1 VKQYRIRSL
10 FALLGLAL
18 VTGAGPATG
27 APKAQSA
34 QPSQR
39 PGAPEAELPDV
50 DAIEKGATAPASVSF
65 QQSGPPNPF
74 KSGNSGRSTS
84 LNPDTSSEEAAVR
97 SIEGAAVG
105 LIPPGGLYGV
115 ETTAVAPGQD
125 DLPGGGPVP
134 EFHVVKKGDTLWSV
148 CDTYFRDP
156 WRWPRLWAQ
165 NPLITNP
172 HWIFPGD
179 VVRMHEPG
187 AAPPVTP
194 SASATGAPLITSTR
208 QGSLT
213 SNALVLRE
221 VGFVEAK
228 DLAVSATV
236 SGSREEKIM
245 LSTGDQA
252 YLSFPKERPLRAGER
267 YTVFVADME
276 HPVRM
281 PGTNQILGYLV
292 RIYGDVVVD
301 QIADQKSAR
310 GTLVDLMD
318 PIERGY
324 QVSPVVRQF
333 RRIEPRPSGVNLE
346 VRIVAAFSAARM
358 LSAENFVVLSR
369 GRKHGV
375 EIGNRSFVVRRGD
388 GYRRIMEGWE
398 KNDPNYP
405 NEVVGELWVVDVRD
419 DSALAWIARST
430 KEIRVG
436 ELAEM
441 RKGH

>member
-1 VKQYRIRSL
+1 VKQHRVRSL
-10 FALLGLAL
+10 WALLAVVL
-18 VTGAGPATG
+18 VGITPRADG
-27 APKAQSA
+27 APKAQ
-34 QPSQR
+34 
-39 PGAPEAELPDV
+39 GGKAPAAEAELPDV
-50 DAIEKGATAPASVSF
+50 DAIEKGATPPASASF
-65 QQSGPPNPF
+65 QGGAPVPSRN
-74 KSGNSGRSTS
+74 RSTS
-84 LNPDTSSEEAAVR
+84 LNAPVPGEDDSGARA
-97 SIEGAAVG
+97 IEGAAVG

-115 ETTAVAPGQD
+115 ESSAMAPGQPD
-125 DLPGGGPVP
+125 DLPGGGAVP

-179 VVRMHEPG
+179 VVRMHEAG
-187 AAPPVTP
+187 APPPVTP
-194 SASATGAPLITSTR
+194 SSSGSPPLITSTR

-228 DLAVSATV
+228 DMAVSAV
-236 SGSREEKIM
+236 ISGSREEKIM

-252 YLSFPKERPLRAGER
+252 YLAFPKERPLRAGER
-267 YTVFVADME
+267 YTVFVADTE
-276 HPVRM
+276 HPVRA
-281 PGTNQILGYLV
+281 PGSNAILGYLV
-292 RIYGDVVVD
+292 RIKGDVVVD

-318 PIERGY
+318 SIERGDM
-324 QVSPVVRQF
+324 VSPVVRQF

-358 LSAENFVVLSR
+358 LSAESFVVLSR
-369 GRKHGV
+369 GRKDGV

-388 GYRRIMEGWE
+388 GYRRIMESWDRF
-398 KNDPNYP
+398 DPNYP
-405 NEVVGELWVVDVRD
+405 NEVVGELWVVDVRED
-419 DSALAWIARST
+419 TALAWIARSS

>member
-1 VKQYRIRSL
+1 VKQPHVSRST
-10 FALLGLAL
+10 FALLGLFL
-18 VTGAGPATG
+18 VAGGRADG
-27 APKAQSA
+27 APK
-34 QPSQR
+34 QPPAAS
-39 PGAPEAELPDV
+39 EAELPDV
-50 DAIEKGATAPASVSF
+50 DGIEKGATPPASASF
-65 QQSGPPNPF
+65 QGGAPNPM
-74 KSGNSGRSTS
+74 KPNGRSTS
-84 LNPDTSSEEAAVR
+84 LNSGRDPAQDDAAAR
-97 SIEGAAVG
+97 QIEGAAVG

-115 ETTAVAPGQD
+115 ESSETVSPAGE
-125 DLPGGGPVP
+125 DLPGGVVP
-134 EFHVVKKGDTLWSV
+134 EFHVVKKGDTLWSM

-156 WRWPRLWAQ
+156 WRWPRLWSQ

-179 VVRMHEPG
+179 VVRMHEAG
-187 AAPPVTP
+187 AALAAAPA
-194 SASATGAPLITSTR
+194 ASTGPLIKSTR

-221 VGFVEAK
+221 IGFVEAK
-228 DLAVSATV
+228 DLAVSAV
-236 SGSREEKIM
+236 ISGSREEKIM

-252 YLSFPKERPLRAGER
+252 YLSFPKDRPLRAGER
-267 YTVFVADME
+267 YTVFVADTE
-276 HPVRM
+276 HPVRA
-281 PGTNQILGYLV
+281 PGSNAVLGYLV

-310 GTLVDLMD
+310 GTLVDLLD
-318 PIERGY
+318 PVERGY
-324 QVSPVVRQF
+324 LISPVVRQF

-358 LSAENFVVLSR
+358 LSAETFVVLSR
-369 GRKHGV
+369 GKKDGV

-388 GYRRIMEGWE
+388 GYRRIMEGWD
-398 KNDPNYP
+398 KFDPNYP
-405 NEVVGELWVVDVRD
+405 NEVVGELWVVDVRED
-419 DSALAWIARST
+419 TALAWIARST

>member
-1 VKQYRIRSL
+1 VKQNSRKSL
-10 FALLGLAL
+10 ALLSLAL
-18 VTGAGPATG
+18 LVGAGRATG
-27 APKAQSA
+27 APKAQA
-34 QPSQR
+34 PQKQP
-39 PGAPEAELPDV
+39 AAEAELPDV

-74 KSGNSGRSTS
+74 KSDKRSTS
-84 LNPDTSSEEAAVR
+84 LGTSSDGAQDEASVR
-97 SIEGAAVG
+97 QIEGAAVG

-115 ETTAVAPGQD
+115 ESSSIAPGQGE
-125 DLPGGGPVP
+125 DLPGGSVP

-148 CDTYFRDP
+148 CDGYFHDP

-179 VVRMHEPG
+179 VIRMHEQG
-187 AAPPVTP
+187 AAAAPVAA
-194 SASATGAPLITSTR
+194 ASPTGAPLITSTR

-221 VGFVEAK
+221 TGFVEAK
-228 DLAVSATV
+228 DLAVSAV
-236 SGSREEKIM
+236 INGSREEKIM
-245 LSTGDQA
+245 LSSGDQA
-252 YLSFPKERPLRAGER
+252 YLSFSKDRPLRAGER
-267 YTVFVADME
+267 YTVFVADTE
-276 HPVRM
+276 HPVRN
-281 PGTNQILGYLV
+281 PQTKEILGYLV

-301 QIADQKSAR
+301 QVADQKSAR

-318 PIERGY
+318 PVERGY
-324 QVSPVVRQF
+324 MISPVVRQF
-333 RRIEPRPSGVNLE
+333 RRVEPRPSGVNLE
-346 VRIVAAFSAARM
+346 VRIVAAFSSAKM
-358 LSAENFVVLSR
+358 LSAETFVVLSR
-369 GRKHGV
+369 GRKDGL

-388 GYRRIMEGWE
+388 GYRRIMEGWDHY
-398 KNDPNYP
+398 DPNYP
-405 NEVVGELWVVDVRD
+405 NEVVGELWVVDVRENT
-419 DSALAWIARST
+419 SLAWIARST

>member
-1 VKQYRIRSL
+1 MKKNLRSSL
-10 FALLGLAL
+10 ALMSLALLA
-18 VTGAGPATG
+18 GARAGA
-27 APKAQSA
+27 APKSQGAQKEPA
-34 QPSQR
+34 K
-39 PGAPEAELPDV
+39 EAELPDV
-50 DAIEKGATAPASVSF
+50 DAIEKGATPPASVSF
-65 QQSGPPNPF
+65 QGGAPNPF
-74 KSGNSGRSTS
+74 KQDKRTTS
-84 LNPDTSSEEAAVR
+84 LGTNSDGAQDEAAVR
-97 SIEGAAVG
+97 QIEGAATG

-115 ETTAVAPGQD
+115 DSSSMATAPGE
-125 DLPGGGPVP
+125 DLPGGGAVP

-148 CDTYFRDP
+148 CDSYFRDP

-179 VVRMHEPG
+179 VIRMHEAGAAAPVAAAAPG
-187 AAPPVTP
+187 APGT
-194 SASATGAPLITSTR
+194 PLITSTR

-221 VGFVEAK
+221 IGFVEAK
-228 DLAVSATV
+228 DLAVSATI

-252 YLSFPKERPLRAGER
+252 YLSFPRERPLRAGER
-267 YTVFVADME
+267 YTVFVADLD
-276 HPVRM
+276 HPVRA
-281 PGTNQILGYLV
+281 PGSKEVLGYLV

-318 PIERGY
+318 PVERGY
-324 QVSPVVRQF
+324 MISPVVRQF
-333 RRIEPRPSGVNLE
+333 RRVEPRPSGVNLE
-346 VRIVAAFSAARM
+346 VRIVAAFSSARM
-358 LSAENFVVLSR
+358 LSAETFVVLSR
-369 GRKHGV
+369 GRKDGV

-388 GYRRIMEGWE
+388 GYRRIMEGWDHY
-398 KNDPNYP
+398 DPNYP
-405 NEVVGELWVVDVRD
+405 NEVVGELWVVDVRENT
-419 DSALAWIARST
+419 ALAWIARST

>member
-1 VKQYRIRSL
+1 MKQHRVRS
-10 FALLGLAL
+10 FWALLGMALA
-18 VTGAGPATG
+18 TGAGRADA
-27 APKAQSA
+27 APKAQA
-34 QPSQR
+34 
-39 PGAPEAELPDV
+39 GKAAPAEAELPDV
-50 DAIEKGATAPASVSF
+50 DAIEKGATPPASVSF
-65 QQSGPPNPF
+65 PQGAPTPF
-74 KSGNSGRSTS
+74 KSNRSTS
-84 LNPDTSSEEAAVR
+84 LNAPEAGGQDESAAR
-97 SIEGAAVG
+97 AIEGAAVG

-115 ETTAVAPGQD
+115 ESSAAAPGQPD
-125 DLPGGGPVP
+125 DLPGGGAVP

-179 VVRMHEPG
+179 VVRMHEAG
-187 AAPPVTP
+187 AAPVTP
-194 SASATGAPLITSTR
+194 VAAGGSTEPLIRSTR

-228 DLAVSATV
+228 DMAVSAVV

-245 LSTGDQA
+245 LSTGDSA

-267 YTVFVADME
+267 YTVFVADTD
-276 HPVRM
+276 HPVRA
-281 PGTNQILGYLV
+281 PGSNTVLGYLV
-292 RIYGDVVVD
+292 RIKGDVVVD

-318 PIERGY
+318 SIERGDM
-324 QVSPVVRQF
+324 VSPVVRQF

-346 VRIVAAFSAARM
+346 VRIVAAFSAAHM
-358 LSAENFVVLSR
+358 LSAESFVVLSR
-369 GRKHGV
+369 GRKDGV

-388 GYRRIMEGWE
+388 GYRRIMESWE

-405 NEVVGELWVVDVRD
+405 NEVVGELWVVDVRED
-419 DSALAWIARST
+419 TALAWIARST
-430 KEIRVG
+430 KEIKVG

>member
-1 VKQYRIRSL
+1 VKQHRIRSL

-18 VTGAGPATG
+18 VTGSGRADG
-27 APKAQSA
+27 APRAQSGQKPA
-34 QPSQR
+34 
-39 PGAPEAELPDV
+39 AEAELPDV
-50 DAIEKGATAPASVSF
+50 DAIEKGATPPASVSF
-65 QQSGPPNPF
+65 QEGGAPNPF
-74 KSGNSGRSTS
+74 KNNKKSTS
-84 LNPDTSSEEAAVR
+84 LNAPEPGQDDAAR
-97 SIEGAAVG
+97 AIEGAAVG

-115 ETTAVAPGQD
+115 ETTAIAPGQGE
-125 DLPGGGPVP
+125 DLPGGGAVP

-148 CDTYFRDP
+148 CDNYFRDP

-179 VVRMHEPG
+179 VVRMHEAG
-187 AAPPVTP
+187 APPPVTP
-194 SASATGAPLITSTR
+194 AASASGEPLIKSTR

-228 DLAVSATV
+228 DLAVSAVV

-245 LSTGDQA
+245 LSTGDSA
-252 YLSFPKERPLRAGER
+252 YLSFPKDRPLRAGER
-267 YTVFVADME
+267 YTVYVADME
-276 HPVRM
+276 HPVRA
-281 PGTNQILGYLV
+281 PGSNTILGYLV
-292 RIYGDVVVD
+292 RIKGDVVVD

-318 PIERGY
+318 SIERGDM
-324 QVSPVVRQF
+324 VSPVVRQF

-358 LSAENFVVLSR
+358 LSAESFVVLSR
-369 GRKHGV
+369 GRKDGV

-388 GYRRIMEGWE
+388 GYRRIMESWD
-398 KNDPNYP
+398 KYDANYP
-405 NEVVGELWVVDVRD
+405 NEVVGELWVVDVRED
-419 DSALAWIARST
+419 TALAWIARST